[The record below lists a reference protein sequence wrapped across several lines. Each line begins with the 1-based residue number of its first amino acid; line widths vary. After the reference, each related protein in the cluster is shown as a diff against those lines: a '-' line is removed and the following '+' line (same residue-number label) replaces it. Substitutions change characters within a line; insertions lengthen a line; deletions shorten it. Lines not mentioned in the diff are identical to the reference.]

1 MAKADFNRMASA
13 YDAGRALS
21 ADALETW
28 RAALLRHLPTWPTLP
43 VLDLGCG
50 TGNFSAAIADW
61 LDTSVIGIDPAAEMV
76 RVASRE
82 GRHDRVA
89 YALGLAEA
97 IPLAASTCDFAWL
110 STVIHH
116 FDDLPRA
123 AAELRR
129 VLRPDAP
136 VLIRNW
142 FPGRAE
148 ITHFPYFPSAKRMA
162 ETFPTIAAV
171 EKAFASSGFRL
182 HALEPVTQ
190 VSAPGLRVFCERMRT
205 RADTTL
211 QALSDEEFAGG
222 MRLLE
227 EDAAAETEP
236 RPVTTTLDLMVLR

>member
-1 MAKADFNRMASA
+1 
-13 YDAGRALS
+13 
-21 ADALETW
+21 
-28 RAALLRHLPTWPTLP
+28 LLRHLPTSPTLP

-50 TGNFSAAIADW
+50 TGHFAAALADW
-61 LDTSVIGIDPAAEMV
+61 LDATVIGIDPAREML
-76 RVASRE
+76 RVASPAGPR
-82 GRHDRVA
+82 GRIA

-97 IPLAASTCDFAWL
+97 IPLGPSTCDFAWL

-129 VLRPDAP
+129 VLRPGAA
-136 VLIRNW
+136 VFIRNW

-148 ITHFPYFPSAKRMA
+148 ITYFPYFPSAKRMA

-171 EKAFASSGFRL
+171 ETAFASSGFHL
-182 HALEPVTQ
+182 QALDPVTQ
-190 VSAPGLRVFCERMRT
+190 VSAPGLRVFCERMRS

-211 QALSDEEFAGG
+211 QALSDQEFADG
-222 MRLLE
+222 MRRLE

-236 RPVTTTLDLMVLR
+236 QPVTTTLDLMVLR